1 MFCPGCG
8 SEDHQASQF
17 CRACGMDLRVL
28 RVGIERP
35 DAVTASAVSAR
46 EEIGRAVAERIR
58 EMEDPRY
65 LRRFARLV
73 LPKIEKFL
81 ESPEEK
87 RLRRL
92 RSGMIT
98 GLIGLAVA
106 IPAIPI
112 VANIHDTDAQI
123 FLMYIIVAGA
133 VTFATGLGLLLN
145 GLLFSKPRK
154 GVEDRSAEAQQQQLV
169 DLGYAPPLRANSE
182 PALLR
187 AGTTSNL
194 AKSPGV
200 SVTENTTQHLKS
212 QRR

>member
-1 MFCPGCG
+1 
-8 SEDHQASQF
+8 
-17 CRACGMDLRVL
+17 MDLRVL
-28 RVGIERP
+28 RMGIERP

-46 EEIGRAVAERIR
+46 EEIGRAVAERLR
-58 EMEDPRY
+58 EMEDPKNMQ
-65 LRRFARLV
+65 RFAHHV

-98 GLIGLAVA
+98 ALIGLAVA

-112 VANIHDTDAQI
+112 LANTHDQDAEI
-123 FLMYIIVAGA
+123 FLMYVIIAGT
-133 VTFATGLGLLLN
+133 VTFATGLGFLLN

-169 DLGYAPPLRANSE
+169 DLGYTPPPRANSE
-182 PALLR
+182 PGVLR

-194 AKSPGV
+194 ARSPGA